1 MSRSKYLL
9 SAAGLFV
16 AAALALGMPS
26 AAHAQTTN
34 NNLNNVGNTTTTI
47 SGNCSGIFNSTQT
60 AVQDNDS
67 DQDQDATAILGS
79 TANNTTG
86 AVTQSNSS
94 SQSANFS
101 PTCVIE
107 RTTVVQQVQ
116 APEGGVK
123 AGAGAAAAPLFG
135 MSGSLASAAY
145 GLYRLRKHIL

>member
-9 SAAGLFV
+9 SAAGLFA

-47 SGNCSGIFNSTQT
+47 SGNCSGIFNSTQV
-60 AVQDNDS
+60 ADQDNDV
-67 DQDQDATAILGS
+67 DQNDNDATAILG
-79 TANNTTG
+79 TANNSNS
-86 AVTQSNSS
+86 VTQGNSS

-145 GLYRLRKHIL
+145 GLYRLRKHVL